1 MRTYLTV
8 ITISLFVAC
17 TQQKNLEQVTN
28 NLRLQ
33 DQEKAAN
40 TESKVDFNFSTF
52 VIDKARIGPIRIGMT
67 ITQAEKH
74 LKGLPKGVNE
84 ATAFGYGGGGPAYIY
99 NLGRQPLLAL
109 IPKLNMDTILLI
121 IAAHKDLKTTNGLN
135 PNSTVADLL
144 EKYPSLTINQDLMN
158 S

>member
-1 MRTYLTV
+1 
-8 ITISLFVAC
+8 
-17 TQQKNLEQVTN
+17 
-28 NLRLQ
+28 
-33 DQEKAAN
+33 
-40 TESKVDFNFSTF
+40 
-52 VIDKARIGPIRIGMT
+52 MT

-158 S
+158 SWEYATDTTNKWNFIFITDEKQQIGDYPELEVPSKPKRLSIKTSWITIK